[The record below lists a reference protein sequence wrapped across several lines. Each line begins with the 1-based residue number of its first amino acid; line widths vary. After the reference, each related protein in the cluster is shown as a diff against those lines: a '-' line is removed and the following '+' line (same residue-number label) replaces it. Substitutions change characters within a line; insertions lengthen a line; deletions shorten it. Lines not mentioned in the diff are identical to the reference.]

1 MVAQTIAKVVVR
13 AKWLEQTEVIRRS
26 WTLAESQSVAI
37 KIKAL
42 RQGEF
47 KHRESNLKIILGE
60 EIKNEE

>member
-1 MVAQTIAKVVVR
+1 VVR

-47 KHRESNLKIILGE
+47 KHRGSNLKIIFGE
-60 EIKNEE
+60 ALKNEG